1 MPPRRDP
8 DAALRAEMAQMAQAV
23 TRLTC
28 LMTQQTT
35 VNAAQATATANR
47 EAAENERHAQ
57 RNQREEAAAQ
67 ARGLSDFRR
76 HDPPKFHGDTDP
88 EEADLWIQEVEK
100 IFTVL
105 HTPDA
110 AKLDYAV
117 YLLLGD
123 AEYWWRGARLI
134 LEANQEAVNW
144 ESFRRIFLQKYF
156 PVSAQEEKEAQF
168 LRLRQGVM
176 SVAEYAAKL
185 ESLAKHFRFFRNQVD
200 EAYLCT
206 RFLDGLKNEIE
217 ASVRPLSIRRFQP
230 LVERY
235 REVEAMQSKHGN
247 RPGSGGP
254 VRSGS
259 SFKGKQFQKKPYQRQ

>member
-1 MPPRRDP
+1 
-8 DAALRAEMAQMAQAV
+8 
-23 TRLTC
+23 
-28 LMTQQTT
+28 MTQQTT

-57 RNQREEAAAQ
+57 CNQREEAAAQ